1 MRKIL
6 LGFVALCACGLTAM
20 AQAADRIPV
29 VASFSILGDIVSN
42 VGGDRV
48 AVQSLVGPDQDPH
61 VFEPA
66 PADVAKVEHAR
77 LLVLNGL
84 GLEGWM
90 ARLSKSSGY
99 KGMVLVASKGMH
111 ARTMPAEDG
120 NGRETDPHAWQD
132 PTNVI
137 LYVKNI
143 AAALTR
149 LDPAG
154 ATVYRANAA
163 NYTAEL
169 KALDTWARQEYAKIP
184 KAKRRVITSHD
195 AFGYHGRHYGIEF
208 LAPQGVSTESEAS
221 AKDVAALIKQMKAE
235 HIKAVFMEN
244 MSNPKL
250 IEQMAKD
257 TGVSMA
263 GKLYPDAL
271 SKADGPAPTYLKLL
285 RFNVTQISTAMMKN

>member
-6 LGFVALCACGLTAM
+6 LGLLAVCACGMTGL
-20 AQAADRIPV
+20 AQAAERIPV
-29 VASFSILGDIVSN
+29 VASFSILGDIVAN
-42 VGGDRV
+42 VGGDRI

-99 KGMVLVASKGMH
+99 RGAVVVASQGMH
-111 ARTMPAEDG
+111 AHTMLAEDG
-120 NGRETDPHAWQD
+120 KGRETDPHAWQD

-143 AAALTR
+143 AAALTKV
-149 LDPAG
+149 DPAG
-154 ATVYRANAA
+154 AAEYRANAA
-163 NYTAEL
+163 HYTAEL
-169 KALDTWARQEYAKIP
+169 KALDTWARKQYAQFP
-184 KAKRRVITSHD
+184 KARRRVITSHD
-195 AFGYHGRHYGIEF
+195 AFGYHGTHYGIEF

-221 AKDVAALIKQMKAE
+221 ARDVAALIRQMKAE
-235 HIKAVFMEN
+235 HINAVFMEN

-257 TGVSMA
+257 SGVQMS

-271 SKADGPAPTYLKLL
+271 SRADGPAPTYLKLL
-285 RFNVTQISTAMMKN
+285 RFNVTQIAAGLAKN